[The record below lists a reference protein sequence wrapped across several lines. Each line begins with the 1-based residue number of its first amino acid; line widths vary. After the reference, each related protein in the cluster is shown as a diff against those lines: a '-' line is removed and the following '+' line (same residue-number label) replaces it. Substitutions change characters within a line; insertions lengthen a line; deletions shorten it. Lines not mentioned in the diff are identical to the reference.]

1 MKKPESLFRGL
12 RKPALPRHGAALA
25 ARVALVSFLG
35 WALQAQGAG
44 FALFEH
50 SAKNMGRAYAGGASN
65 AGRDPA
71 TLFWNPAGMTLVP
84 GLQAQAGAI
93 AFTFT
98 SEFTNSGSTQTL
110 LTPAGPVTVPS
121 SGREDD
127 GGTDAVVP
135 HFYLTSQLSG
145 RLSLGIGLFSPFG
158 LKTEYASDWVGRYH
172 ALKSELT
179 NININ
184 PSLAYRLSDRLSVG
198 AGISASYLDSKLTRA
213 VFLADP
219 ASGAQLPDAHV
230 KLKGDDWSYG
240 FNLGLLYELDTDTRL
255 GLAYRSR
262 IDHTL
267 EGHSTLSGAGPFSG
281 SAGIRTNLTL
291 PENLMLSG
299 HLRLNDRWALMADII
314 WTRWS
319 RFDELR
325 IRFDDGTPDD
335 VAVQDW
341 EDSWRYTLGA
351 EYRHNADWT
360 LSAGIA
366 LDRSPIPNAQ
376 RRTPRIPGA
385 DRRWITLGASYRA
398 TDSVSIDFSYAHLF
412 VSEGA
417 VDNTI
422 DLAPTTAPG
431 IFTDRLVG
439 TFDSSVDAVGIGVT
453 IAF

>member
-1 MKKPESLFRGL
+1 MKKPGGLFRGL
-12 RKPALPRHGAALA
+12 RKPALQRHGATLA
-25 ARVALVSFLG
+25 ARVALVSILV
-35 WALQAQGAG
+35 WAVQAQGAG
-44 FALFEH
+44 FTLFEH

-84 GLQAQAGAI
+84 GIQAQAGAT

-98 SEFTNSGSTQTL
+98 SEFSNSGSTQTL
-110 LTPAGPVTVPS
+110 LTPAGSMTVPS

-135 HFYLTSQLSG
+135 HFYLTSQLTE
-145 RLSLGIGLFSPFG
+145 RLNVGIGLFAPFG

-198 AGISASYLDSKLTRA
+198 AGVSASYLDSELTRA

-240 FNLGLLYELDTDTRL
+240 FNLGLLYELDADTRL

-267 EGHSTLSGAGPFSG
+267 EGHSTLSGAGPYSG

-299 HLRLNDRWALMADII
+299 HMRLNDRWALMADII

-335 VAVQDW
+335 VTVQDW

-351 EYRHNADWT
+351 EYRYSAD
-360 LSAGIA
+360 
-366 LDRSPIPNAQ
+366 
-376 RRTPRIPGA
+376 
-385 DRRWITLGASYRA
+385 
-398 TDSVSIDFSYAHLF
+398 
-412 VSEGA
+412 
-417 VDNTI
+417 
-422 DLAPTTAPG
+422 
-431 IFTDRLVG
+431 
-439 TFDSSVDAVGIGVT
+439 
-453 IAF
+453 

>member
-1 MKKPESLFRGL
+1 MKNPEGLFRVL
-12 RKPALPRHGAALA
+12 RKPAWQRRRIALA
-25 ARVALVSFLG
+25 ARVALMPILG
-35 WALQAQGAG
+35 WGLQAQGAG

-50 SAKNMGRAYAGGASN
+50 SAKNMGRAYAGSASN

-71 TLFWNPAGMTLVP
+71 TLFWNPAGMALLS
-84 GLQAQAGAI
+84 GLQVQAGAI
-93 AFTFT
+93 GFTVT
-98 SEFTNSGSTQTL
+98 SEFSDHGSTRTL

-121 SGREDD
+121 AGREDD
-127 GGTDAVVP
+127 GGTDAAVP
-135 HFYLTSQLSG
+135 HFYLTSQLNA
-145 RLSLGIGLFSPFG
+145 RLSLGVGVFSPFG
-158 LKTEYASDWVGRYH
+158 LKTEYAADWIGRYH

-184 PSLAYRLSDRLSVG
+184 PSLAYRLSNQLSVG
-198 AGISASYLDSKLTRA
+198 AGVSASHLDSELTRA
-213 VFLADP
+213 VFLPDP

-240 FNLGLLYELDTDTRL
+240 FNLGLLYELDADTRL
-255 GLAYRSR
+255 GLGYRSR

-267 EGHSTLSGAGPFSG
+267 EGHSTLSRAGPYSG
-281 SAGIRTNLTL
+281 STGIRNNLAL

-299 HLRLNDRWALMADII
+299 HMRLNDHWALMADII

-319 RFDELR
+319 RFDEIR

-335 VAVQDW
+335 VTVQDW

-351 EYRHNADWT
+351 EYRHTADWT
-360 LSAGIA
+360 LRAGIA

-376 RRTPRIPGA
+376 RRTARIPGA

-398 TDSVSIDFSYAHLF
+398 TDNISIDFAYAHLF
-412 VSEGA
+412 IAAGA

-422 DLAPTTAPG
+422 DLAPAIAPG
-431 IFTDRLVG
+431 AFTDRLAG
-439 TFDSSVDAVGIGVT
+439 TFDSSVDSVGIEVKV
-453 IAF
+453 AF